1 MSIRVVF
8 LGSPG
13 AGKGTQAQLLAAQY
27 GVPQLATGD
36 ILRRNVRE
44 GTPLGLEAKRFMD
57 AGDLVPDD
65 VIIAMVE
72 RELTDAQGFIVDG
85 FPRTI
90 AQAEAFD
97 ALLARLGTPLTA
109 VLLFEVPR
117 DQLIE
122 RLTGRW
128 TCPKDQSS
136 YHVAFNPPRTPGR
149 CDICGTELIQRSDDT
164 LETVSRRMA
173 VYDEQT
179 APLIEY
185 YRSRGNLIPVH
196 ADRPVSDVT
205 AEILTA
211 LSGRAGSKA

>member
-8 LGSPG
+8 LGPPG
-13 AGKGTQAQLLAAQY
+13 AGKGTQAQLLASQY
-27 GVPQLATGD
+27 GVEQLATGD
-36 ILRRNVRE
+36 ILRQNVRE
-44 GTPLGLEAKRFMD
+44 GTPLGLEAKRYMD
-57 AGDLVPDD
+57 AGELVPDD
-65 VIIAMVE
+65 VIIGMVE
-72 RELTDAQGFIVDG
+72 RALADTTGFIVDG

-97 ALLARLGTPLTA
+97 ALLERLGTPLTA

-117 DQLIE
+117 RQLIE

-136 YHVAFNPPRTPGR
+136 YHNTFNPPRTPGR
-149 CDICGTELIQRSDDT
+149 CDICGTELIQRSDDS
-164 LETVSRRMA
+164 LETVTRRMA

-179 APLIEY
+179 APLVDY
-185 YRSRGNLIPVH
+185 YRKQGKLIEIH

-205 AEILTA
+205 AEILSA
-211 LSGRAGSKA
+211 LSERTGAER